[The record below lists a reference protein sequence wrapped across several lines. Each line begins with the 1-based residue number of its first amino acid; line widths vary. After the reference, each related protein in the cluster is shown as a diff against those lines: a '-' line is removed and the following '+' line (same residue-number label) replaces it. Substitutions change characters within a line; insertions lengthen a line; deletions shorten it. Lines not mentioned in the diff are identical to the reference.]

1 MQLRNPTRHQ
11 PPTANR
17 QSLSANQQAIANR
30 LPDYT
35 YSVPGML
42 GYFLDPGHTAGGYRL
57 HERCYFDQK
66 DLEVDMHGKVR
77 DGAVCD
83 VTVWLF

>member
-1 MQLRNPTRHQ
+1 MYRWSSETLLDTNQQIPNPC
-11 PPTANR
+11 
-17 QSLSANQQAIANR
+17 ANQQAIANR

-66 DLEVDMHGKVR
+66 DLEVDIQGKVM
-77 DGAVCD
+77 C
-83 VTVWLF
+83 